1 MNDIFRAMDIK
12 RFYQDDEYILE
23 KRDEKVFL
31 IKGEYEYELSYQPYG
46 SCLNI
51 KTPDRK
57 WWTIYQAFSV
67 GELCHAARTNDT
79 IRMITGETYDIRGV
93 FKLIM
98 KALELKLD
106 QMDIGYIEARC
117 FMDILAEKGAVSEE
131 TAFDLY
137 SVGMVNPNIM
147 SHLIHSK
154 KVQNTP
160 DGRHYLRKAG
170 AEMYGLTSAEPA
182 EKDPG
187 EPDFRLISNQV
198 RFGVGYIERPSGK
211 QYYSWHGQPNRND
224 DYITYAEITEEEF
237 AQINKEYPR
246 RIDADRETAEVFR
259 NKYVDGH
266 KVISEGWNMP
276 HP

>member
-1 MNDIFRAMDIK
+1 MDIK

-31 IKGEYEYELSYQPYG
+31 IKGEDEYELSYQPYG

-67 GELCHAARTNDT
+67 GELCCAARSNDT
-79 IRMITGETYDIRGV
+79 IRMVTGETYDIRGV

-160 DGRHYLRKAG
+160 SGRHYLRKAG
-170 AEMYGLTSAEPA
+170 AEMYGLTSVEPA
-182 EKDPG
+182 EKAPG

-198 RFGVGYIERPSGK
+198 RFGVGYIETPTGK
-211 QYYSWHGQPNRND
+211 QYYAWHGQPNRND
-224 DYITYAEITEEEF
+224 DYITYAEITEEEYI
-237 AQINKEYPR
+237 AINKEYPR

-259 NKYVDGH
+259 NTYVDGH